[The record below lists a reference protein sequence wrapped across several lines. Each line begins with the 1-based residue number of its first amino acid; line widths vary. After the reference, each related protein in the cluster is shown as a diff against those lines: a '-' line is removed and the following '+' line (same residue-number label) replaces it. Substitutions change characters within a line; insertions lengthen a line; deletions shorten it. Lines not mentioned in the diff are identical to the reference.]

1 MFAPTN
7 EQKSCEHRV
16 GQLPRSARVCS
27 ADRFATAETREA
39 PEGWGGPRKV
49 ISRPERGWKPKGG
62 EISPEVVQGSGG
74 EC

>member
-1 MFAPTN
+1 MFAPTK
-7 EQKSCEHRV
+7 EQKSCEHGV
-16 GQLPRSARVCS
+16 GWSARIGS